1 MSRFLRWLKIDK
13 RKPGG
18 EWIMHGTRTKMSN
31 TFAANEPGGRN
42 RYTQYCMFFKATYCY
57 SFADV
62 KCNNYHGGYICKN
75 VN

>member
-1 MSRFLRWLKIDK
+1 MDYARNSDQ
-13 RKPGG
+13 
-18 EWIMHGTRTKMSN
+18 N
-31 TFAANEPGGRN
+31 VQYFAANEPGGRN
-42 RYTQYCMFFKATYCY
+42 RYTQYCMFFKATDCY

>member
-1 MSRFLRWLKIDK
+1 MQ
-13 RKPGG
+13 
-18 EWIMHGTRTKMSN
+18 GTRTKMSN

-42 RYTQYCMFFKATYCY
+42 QYTQYCMFFKATDCY